1 MAANNVSNYSLGF
14 PILAI
19 TNTFT
24 SISPPTSTPKTALS
38 STTNPPSLTSSSSE
52 SDATH
57 SLTSSTSVSSTSA
70 SSSSI
75 VPSSISST
83 ISIATST
90 DNPGAILVSTI
101 TESGATLVTTV
112 SSSPSNSQVSFH
124 FIEPTGASIIN
135 PHSQPSI
142 PLLVGS
148 ILGAV
153 VTFLLLASL
162 VYCLWRRRRI
172 QHEIVVVSPFPG
184 EVRSAE
190 EEPSSME
197 QRQTTHPAI
206 LYEDTRP
213 PKNQRR
219 RIPRPSL
226 PTREPKRA
234 RQAPV
239 RIEAPVVAENHREE
253 SVETNAEPTPDIDV
267 VIQSE
272 NNPTSYRHQDSGWRD
287 LIRSETADG
296 LREVI
301 ELPPDY
307 SEV

>member
-57 SLTSSTSVSSTSA
+57 SLTSSTSVSFTSA

-75 VPSSISST
+75 IPSSISST

-112 SSSPSNSQVSFH
+112 TSSSPSNSAA
-124 FIEPTGASIIN
+124 TGASIIN

-206 LYEDTRP
+206 LNEDTRP

-219 RIPRPSL
+219 RIPQPGL

-234 RQAPV
+234 RQPPV
-239 RIEAPVVAENHREE
+239 RIEAPVFTESHREE
-253 SVETNAEPTPDIDV
+253 SVEINAEPTPDIDL

-272 NNPTSYRHQDSGWRD
+272 NNPTAYRHQDSGWRD
-287 LIRSETADG
+287 LTRSETADG

>member
-1 MAANNVSNYSLGF
+1 MKITPIITIFQPYKYYHRVRNN
-14 PILAI
+14 
-19 TNTFT
+19 
-24 SISPPTSTPKTALS
+24 
-38 STTNPPSLTSSSSE
+38 SSE
-52 SDATH
+52 QPS
-57 SLTSSTSVSSTSA
+57 SLRHQTRKSNSTSWS
-70 SSSSI
+70 
-75 VPSSISST
+75 VPF
-83 ISIATST
+83 
-90 DNPGAILVSTI
+90 
-101 TESGATLVTTV
+101 TL
-112 SSSPSNSQVSFH
+112 QV
-124 FIEPTGASIIN
+124 A
-135 PHSQPSI
+135 
-142 PLLVGS
+142 LLVGS

-153 VTFLLLASL
+153 VAFILLASL

-172 QHEIVVVSPFPG
+172 QHEIVVVSPFPR

-206 LYEDTRP
+206 LNGETRP
-213 PKNQRR
+213 PKRQRH

-239 RIEAPVVAENHREE
+239 RIEAPVVAENHHEE

-287 LIRSETADG
+287 LIRSEMADG